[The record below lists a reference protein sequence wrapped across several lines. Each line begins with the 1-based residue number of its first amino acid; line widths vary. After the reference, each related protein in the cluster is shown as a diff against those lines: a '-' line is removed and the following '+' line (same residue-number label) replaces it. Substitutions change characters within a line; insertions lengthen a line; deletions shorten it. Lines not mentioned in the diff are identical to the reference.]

1 MNISSNKI
9 KDEIFVMETLS
20 QNVWAWQRRKSR
32 KVIGSQTESINES
45 IRDNGIY
52 RAAPGFPLS
61 A

>member
-1 MNISSNKI
+1 
-9 KDEIFVMETLS
+9 MEALS
-20 QNVWAWQRRKSR
+20 QNVWARQRRKSR
-32 KVIGSQTESINES
+32 KVIGSLKESMNES